1 MINYE
6 NLLPAHKKAIED
18 KSFGYQKGYLVCTI
32 HDLKEEMETCS
43 QEDDYVADLNKEVNR
58 LNAVLYQI
66 CKAERESYYFS
77 GEPVVYIAEKD
88 VDAKEV
94 ENEY

>member
-6 NLLPAHKKAIED
+6 NLLPADKKALE
-18 KSFGYQKGYLVCTI
+18 KETFGFQLGYLACRI
-32 HDLKEEMETCS
+32 HDLKQEMEICS

-58 LNAVLYQI
+58 LKAVINQI
-66 CKAERESYYFS
+66 CKAERE
-77 GEPVVYIAEKD
+77 YIAEKD
-88 VDAKEV
+88 VDAIEV